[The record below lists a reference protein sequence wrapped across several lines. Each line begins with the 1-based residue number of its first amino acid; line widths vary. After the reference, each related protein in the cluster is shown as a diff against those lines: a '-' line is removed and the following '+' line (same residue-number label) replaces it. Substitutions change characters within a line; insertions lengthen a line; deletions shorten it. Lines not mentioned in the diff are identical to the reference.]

1 MRVFIDAN
9 LLIYLNTI
17 SDYRN
22 RLAYETFYL
31 DLLVNNKAYTDVLV
45 LNELLWVSWK
55 RYNVP
60 YYVTIDFINKVVKPY
75 VNILPLGEEEYE
87 EATNL
92 IKEYSIRPSDA
103 FHVAVMKTRNIPNIA
118 SEDKEFDKV
127 EGIKRLWL

>member
-45 LNELLWVSWK
+45 LDELLWVSWR

-60 YYVTIDFINKVVKPY
+60 YYITIDFINKVVKPY
-75 VNILPLGEEEYE
+75 ANILPLGEEEYE

-92 IKEYSIRPSDA
+92 IKEYSIKPSDA
-103 FHVAVMKTRNIPNIA
+103 FHVAVMKTHNIPNIA